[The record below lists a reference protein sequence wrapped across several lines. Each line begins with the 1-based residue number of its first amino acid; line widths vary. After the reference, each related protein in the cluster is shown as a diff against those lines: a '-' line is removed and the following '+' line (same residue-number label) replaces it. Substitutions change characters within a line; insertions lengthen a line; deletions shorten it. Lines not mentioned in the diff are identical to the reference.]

1 MPICAKQVWGPSDLC
16 LQKLSYQSWLGI
28 DFSETICVDI
38 VTSNNLHLGV
48 FFVFLFFFTFFFRCR
63 NLTFPDRLPEV
74 SIVFIFVNEAL
85 SVILRSIHSAIDR
98 TPAHLLK
105 EIILVDD
112 NSSNG
117 KRFCFCSFLPRPEV
131 GSYMRILEFRLIL
144 IPLAF
149 QTLSVYFLPSSSRSC
164 WAVFKY
170 AQVGHVKKSMF
181 KERMLFLYV

>member
-1 MPICAKQVWGPSDLC
+1 MGTFWSVPAKAL
-16 LQKLSYQSWLGI
+16 LSVMAGDRFLW
-28 DFSETICVDI
+28 
-38 VTSNNLHLGV
+38 NNLCWNCDFQQFTSWC
-48 FFVFLFFFTFFFRCR
+48 FFCFSFFFFTFFFRCR